1 VINSY
6 QLAIGLLPDS
16 SRLFCRYLTSTSSA
30 AASPAILQ
38 GVRLLENSLPV
49 ATRYHPGL
57 LTHITQKDVSSM
69 QVIVF
74 ASSKGGVGKT
84 TSALAL
90 ASVLTHHGAP
100 TTLIDADPNAPLALW
115 SSRFPDGVPAALTVK
130 TAFRTDVAEV
140 IDAASDPYVIVDL
153 EGSRNDEVSVAIGR
167 ADLVL
172 IPMKGNQLDA
182 DEAVNVIKV
191 IRKQETI
198 FRRKIPFRVF
208 LSQTSPVIMDKG
220 MRDICDQMREN
231 SIPMLRQAIVE
242 RSAFK
247 APFRLGGTIYE
258 LTGREAN
265 NPDAAIANA
274 EAFAQEV
281 RDILIGAPTGIEVL
295 HAG

>member
-1 VINSY
+1 
-6 QLAIGLLPDS
+6 
-16 SRLFCRYLTSTSSA
+16 
-30 AASPAILQ
+30 
-38 GVRLLENSLPV
+38 
-49 ATRYHPGL
+49 
-57 LTHITQKDVSSM
+57 M

-84 TSALAL
+84 TSALSL
-90 ASVLTHHGAP
+90 ACVLTHHGAP
-100 TTLIDADPNAPLALW
+100 TTLIDADPNAPLVLW
-115 SSRFPDGVPAALTVK
+115 SKRFPDTVPETLTIK
-130 TAFRTDVAEV
+130 SAFRTDVAEV
-140 IDAASDPYVIVDL
+140 IDDASDPYVIVDL

-198 FRRKIPFRVF
+198 FRRPIPFRVF

-220 MRDICDQMREN
+220 MRDICAQMRDN
-231 SIPMLRQAIVE
+231 SIPMLTTAVVE

-258 LTGREAN
+258 LTEREAK
-265 NPDAAIANA
+265 NPDAAIQNA

-281 RDILIGAPTGIEVL
+281 RDVL
-295 HAG
+295 LAATLQKETSTHV

>member
-1 VINSY
+1 
-6 QLAIGLLPDS
+6 
-16 SRLFCRYLTSTSSA
+16 
-30 AASPAILQ
+30 
-38 GVRLLENSLPV
+38 
-49 ATRYHPGL
+49 
-57 LTHITQKDVSSM
+57 M

-84 TSALAL
+84 TSALSL
-90 ASVLTHHGAP
+90 ACVLTYHGAR

-115 SSRFPDGVPAALTVK
+115 AKRFPDGVPKGLTVK
-130 TAFRTDVAEV
+130 TAFRTDVADI
-140 IDAASDPYVIVDL
+140 IDSATDPFVIVDL
-153 EGSRNDEVSVAIGR
+153 EGSRNEEVSVAIGR

-198 FRRKIPFRVF
+198 FRRPIPFRVF

-220 MRDICDQMREN
+220 MRDICAQMREN
-231 SIPMLRQAIVE
+231 SIPMLRSPMVE

-247 APFRLGGTIYE
+247 VPFRLGGTIYE
-258 LTGREAN
+258 LSDKEAN
-265 NPDAAIANA
+265 NPEAAIKNA

-281 RDILIGAPTGIEVL
+281 RDVLLGVAPEME
-295 HAG
+295 APAYA

>member
-1 VINSY
+1 
-6 QLAIGLLPDS
+6 
-16 SRLFCRYLTSTSSA
+16 
-30 AASPAILQ
+30 
-38 GVRLLENSLPV
+38 
-49 ATRYHPGL
+49 
-57 LTHITQKDVSSM
+57 M
-69 QVIVF
+69 QVVVF

-84 TSALAL
+84 TSALTL
-90 ASVLTHHGAP
+90 ACVLTHHGAP

-115 SSRFPDGVPAALTVK
+115 SKRFPAGVPEGLTVK
-130 TAFRTDVAEV
+130 SAFRTDVAEI
-140 IDAASDPYVIVDL
+140 IDSAVDPFVIVDL
-153 EGSRNDEVSVAIGR
+153 EGSRNEEVSVAIGR

-220 MRDICDQMREN
+220 MRDICEQMRQN
-231 SIPMLRQAIVE
+231 VIPMMRTAMVE

-247 APFRLGGTIYE
+247 VPFRLGGTIYD
-258 LTGREAN
+258 LSGMEAK
-265 NPDAAIANA
+265 NPDVAIRNS

-281 RDILIGAPTGIEVL
+281 RDVLLGADAGNRHEV
-295 HAG
+295 HAYV

>member
-1 VINSY
+1 
-6 QLAIGLLPDS
+6 
-16 SRLFCRYLTSTSSA
+16 
-30 AASPAILQ
+30 
-38 GVRLLENSLPV
+38 
-49 ATRYHPGL
+49 
-57 LTHITQKDVSSM
+57 M

-84 TSALAL
+84 TSALSL
-90 ASVLTHHGAP
+90 ACVLTHHGAS

-115 SSRFPDGVPAALTVK
+115 GKRFPGGVPAGLTLR

-140 IDAASDPYVIVDL
+140 IDAAADPYVIVDL
-153 EGSRNDEVSVAIGR
+153 EGSRNEEVSVAIGR

-198 FRRKIPFRVF
+198 FRRSIPFRVF
-208 LSQTSPVIMDKG
+208 LSQTSPVIMDRG

-231 SIPMLRQAIVE
+231 GIPMLRSAIVE

-247 APFRLGGTIYE
+247 APFRLGGTLYE
-258 LTGREAN
+258 LTEREAN
-265 NPDAAIANA
+265 NPAAAIANA
-274 EAFAQEV
+274 EAFASEV
-281 RDILIGAPTGIEVL
+281 RDVL
-295 HAG
+295 LGRSASVQEADRV

>member
-1 VINSY
+1 
-6 QLAIGLLPDS
+6 
-16 SRLFCRYLTSTSSA
+16 
-30 AASPAILQ
+30 
-38 GVRLLENSLPV
+38 
-49 ATRYHPGL
+49 
-57 LTHITQKDVSSM
+57 M

-90 ASVLTHHGAP
+90 ASVLTHHGAA
-100 TTLIDADPNAPLALW
+100 TTLIDADPNSPLALW
-115 SSRFPDGVPAALTVK
+115 SQRFPEGVPSRLTVK
-130 TAFRTDVAEV
+130 TAYRTDVADI
-140 IDAASDPYVIVDL
+140 IDSACDPFVIVDL

-167 ADLVL
+167 ANLVL

-220 MRDICDQMREN
+220 MRDICAQMREN
-231 SIPMLRQAIVE
+231 SIPMLRTSVAE

-247 APFRLGGTIYE
+247 VPFRLGGTIYE
-258 LTGREAN
+258 LSGREAN
-265 NPDAAIANA
+265 NPEAAILNS
-274 EAFAQEV
+274 EAFAQEI
-281 RDILIGAPTGIEVL
+281 RDVLLESRPQIEEV
-295 HAG
+295 HAHA

>member
-1 VINSY
+1 
-6 QLAIGLLPDS
+6 
-16 SRLFCRYLTSTSSA
+16 
-30 AASPAILQ
+30 
-38 GVRLLENSLPV
+38 
-49 ATRYHPGL
+49 
-57 LTHITQKDVSSM
+57 M
-69 QVIVF
+69 QVLVF

-84 TSALAL
+84 TSALTL
-90 ASVLTHHGAP
+90 ASVLTRHGAP

-115 SSRFPDGVPAALTVK
+115 SKRFPAGVPQMLTVK

-140 IDAASDPYVIVDL
+140 IDSALDPYVIVDL
-153 EGSRNDEVSVAIGR
+153 EGSRNEEVSVAIGR

-198 FRRKIPFRVF
+198 FRRDIPFRVY

-220 MRDICDQMREN
+220 MRDICSQMRDN
-231 SIPMLRQAIVE
+231 SIPMLETVIVE

-258 LTGREAN
+258 LSNKEAN
-265 NPDAAIANA
+265 NPAAAIDNA
-274 EAFAQEV
+274 EAFAKEI
-281 RDILIGAPTGIEVL
+281 RDILIGKPSPAEV
-295 HAG
+295 HAHV